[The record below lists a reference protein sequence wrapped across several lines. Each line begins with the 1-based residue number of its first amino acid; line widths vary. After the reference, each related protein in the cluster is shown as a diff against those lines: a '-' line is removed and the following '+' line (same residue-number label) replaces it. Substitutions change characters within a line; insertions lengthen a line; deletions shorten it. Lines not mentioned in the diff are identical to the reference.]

1 MKKSLP
7 KNLDKED
14 KAPKTDFDQKFLD
27 AVQRAKSISGIKSDR
42 AMSIELGR
50 HTDFINRVRNGF
62 QSAPA
67 DAWDALLA
75 KFPEARIMPITVTMT
90 QAGGQA
96 VGVNHGTATQ
106 NNYSADQEKP
116 SDSKQPD
123 MVFMTDTHLLI
134 MELKNSNEQL
144 KSQLADKERIIK
156 LLEQSLSK
164 GS

>member
-7 KNLDKED
+7 KNLDRED
-14 KAPKTDFDQKFLD
+14 KGPKTDFDQKFLD
-27 AVQRAKSISGIKSDR
+27 AIQRAKSISGIKSDR

-67 DAWDALLA
+67 DAWDTLIA
-75 KFPEARIMPITVTMT
+75 KFPEVRVVPITLTVT

-96 VGVNHGTATQ
+96 VGINHGTATQ
-106 NNYSADQEKP
+106 NNYSSDQEKP
-116 SDSKQPD
+116 SSKQPD
-123 MVFMTDTHLLI
+123 YILTTDTHLLI
-134 MELKNSNEQL
+134 IELKNSNEQL

-156 LLEQSLSK
+156 LLEQSLNK